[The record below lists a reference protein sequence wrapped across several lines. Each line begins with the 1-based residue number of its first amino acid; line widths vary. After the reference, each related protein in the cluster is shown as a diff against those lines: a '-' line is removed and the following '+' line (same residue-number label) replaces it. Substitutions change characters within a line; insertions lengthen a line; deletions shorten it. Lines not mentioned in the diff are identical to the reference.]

1 MFLRICQILHRWT
14 GLLIVPL
21 ILISTLT
28 GFLILHR
35 DGLSLY
41 EKPVQNSIFLW
52 LYGEPKTFE
61 IDGEKIVEE
70 YPPSWGKA
78 LSAFHDGRFRGVSF
92 VLIADIL
99 VISLIILSLTGPY
112 LYLKK
117 LQFKK
122 KGIPVSERLEDL
134 DYLQILDRF
143 GKLKGK
149 SVEIKDRID
158 ELHKIVEHI
167 FSHTRDK
174 EIAMNKDE
182 LIFIEEHIKELDN
195 KTHEIMDKIKG
206 EEKIDIL

>member
-1 MFLRICQILHRWT
+1 MFLRICQMLHRWT

-61 IDGEKIVEE
+61 IDGEKIAEK

-78 LSAFHDGRFRGVSF
+78 LSAFHDGRFRGRSF
-92 VLIADIL
+92 ILIVDIL
-99 VISLIILSLTGPY
+99 VISLIILSLTGHY
-112 LYLKK
+112 LYLKR

-122 KGIPVSERLEDL
+122 RVIPVSERLEDL
-134 DYLQILDRF
+134 DYLQI
-143 GKLKGK
+143 
-149 SVEIKDRID
+149 
-158 ELHKIVEHI
+158 
-167 FSHTRDK
+167 
-174 EIAMNKDE
+174 
-182 LIFIEEHIKELDN
+182 
-195 KTHEIMDKIKG
+195 
-206 EEKIDIL
+206 

>member
-21 ILISTLT
+21 ILISTAT
-28 GFLILHR
+28 GFLIMHR

-61 IDGEKIVEE
+61 IDGEKIAEE

-78 LSAFHDGRFRGVSF
+78 LSAFHDGRFRGRSF
-92 VLIADIL
+92 ILIVDIL

-112 LYLKK
+112 LYLKR

-122 KGIPVSERLEDL
+122 RVIPVSERLEDL

-174 EIAMNKDE
+174 DIAMKKDE

-195 KTHEIMDKIKG
+195 KTHEIMEKMKG
-206 EEKIDIL
+206 GGEN

>member
-78 LSAFHDGRFRGVSF
+78 LSAFHDGRFRGRSF
-92 VLIADIL
+92 ILIVDIL

-112 LYLKK
+112 LYLKR

-122 KGIPVSERLEDL
+122 RVIPVSERLEDL

-149 SVEIKDRID
+149 SVEIKDRLD

-174 EIAMNKDE
+174 DIAVKKDE

-195 KTHEIMDKIKG
+195 KTHEIMEKMKG
-206 EEKIDIL
+206 GGEN

>member
-61 IDGEKIVEE
+61 IDGEKIAEK

-78 LSAFHDGRFRGVSF
+78 LSAFHDGRFRGRSF
-92 VLIADIL
+92 ILIVDIL
-99 VISLIILSLTGPY
+99 VISLIILSLTGHY
-112 LYLKK
+112 LYLKR

-122 KGIPVSERLEDL
+122 RVIPVSERLEDL

-195 KTHEIMDKIKG
+195 KTHEIMEKIKG
-206 EEKIDIL
+206 GGEN

>member
-61 IDGEKIVEE
+61 IDGEKVTEE
-70 YPPSWGKA
+70 YPPSWGKV
-78 LSAFHDGRFRGVSF
+78 LSSFHDGRFRGRSF
-92 VLIADIL
+92 ILIVDIL
-99 VISLIILSLTGPY
+99 TISLIILSVTGPY
-112 LYLKK
+112 LYIKK
-117 LQFKK
+117 LQFK

-143 GKLKGK
+143 SKLKGK
-149 SVEIKDRID
+149 SMEIKDRID
-158 ELHKIVEHI
+158 DLHKIVEHI
-167 FSHTRDK
+167 FSHTKDK
-174 EIAMNKDE
+174 EIAMKEDE
-182 LIFIEEHIKELDN
+182 LIFIEDHIKELDS
-195 KTHEIMDKIKG
+195 KTHEIM
-206 EEKIDIL
+206 EKMKSDQISP

>member
-61 IDGEKIVEE
+61 IDGEKIADK

-78 LSAFHDGRFRGVSF
+78 LSAFHDGRFRGRSF
-92 VLIADIL
+92 ILIVDIL
-99 VISLIILSLTGPY
+99 VISLIILSLTGHY
-112 LYLKK
+112 LYLKR

-122 KGIPVSERLEDL
+122 RVIPVSERLEDL

-206 EEKIDIL
+206 GGEN

>member
-14 GLLIVPL
+14 GLFIVPL

-41 EKPVQNSIFLW
+41 EKPVQDSIFLW

-61 IDGEKIVEE
+61 IDGEKIAEE

-112 LYLKK
+112 LYLKR

-122 KGIPVSERLEDL
+122 RGIPVSERLEDL
-134 DYLQILDRF
+134 DYLQILDKF

-149 SVEIKDRID
+149 SVEIKDRLE

-167 FSHTRDK
+167 FSHTKDK
-174 EIAMNKDE
+174 DIGMKAEE
-182 LIFIEEHIKELDN
+182 LLFIEEHIRELDN
-195 KTHEIMDKIKG
+195 KTHEIM
-206 EEKIDIL
+206 EKMKSGH

>member
-28 GFLILHR
+28 GFLIMHR
-35 DGLSLY
+35 DGLTLY

-61 IDGEKIVEE
+61 IDGEKVTEE
-70 YPPSWGKA
+70 YPPSWGKV
-78 LSAFHDGRFRGVSF
+78 LSAFHDGRFKGKSF
-92 VLIADIL
+92 ILIADVL

-112 LYLKK
+112 LYLKR

-122 KGIPVSERLEDL
+122 RVIPVSERLEDL

-149 SVEIKDRID
+149 SMEVKDRID
-158 ELHKIVEHI
+158 ELHRMVEHI
-167 FSHTRDK
+167 FSHTKDK
-174 EIAMNKDE
+174 DIAMKSEE
-182 LIFIEEHIKELDN
+182 LLFIEEHIRELDS
-195 KTHEIMDKIKG
+195 KTHEII
-206 EEKIDIL
+206 EKMKSGYVSNF

>member
-1 MFLRICQILHRWT
+1 MLLKISQILHRII

-21 ILISTLT
+21 ILISTIT
-28 GFLILHR
+28 GFFLLHR

-41 EKPVQNSIFLW
+41 ERKVQNSIFLW
-52 LYGEPKTFE
+52 LYGEPKVIE
-61 IDGEKIVEE
+61 IDGEKITEE

-78 LSAFHDGRFRGVSF
+78 LSTFHDGRFRGVSF

-112 LYLKK
+112 LYLKR

-122 KGIPVSERLEDL
+122 RGIPVSERLEDL

-143 GKLKGK
+143 NRLKNK
-149 SVEIKDRID
+149 SIEIKDRID

-167 FSHTRDK
+167 FSHTKDK
-174 EIAMNKDE
+174 EIDMKAEE
-182 LIFIEEHIKELDN
+182 LLFIEEHIRELDN
-195 KTHEIMDKIKG
+195 KTHEIM
-206 EEKIDIL
+206 EKMKSGH

>member
-52 LYGEPKTFE
+52 LYGEPRTFE
-61 IDGEKIVEE
+61 IDGEKIAEE

-78 LSAFHDGRFRGVSF
+78 LSAFHDGRFRGRSF
-92 VLIADIL
+92 ILIADIL
-99 VISLIILSLTGPY
+99 TISLIILSLTGPY
-112 LYLKK
+112 LYLKR

-122 KGIPVSERLEDL
+122 RVIPVSERLEDL

-174 EIAMNKDE
+174 DIAMKKDE

-195 KTHEIMDKIKG
+195 KTHEIM
-206 EEKIDIL
+206 EKMKK

>member
-14 GLLIVPL
+14 GLLIV
-21 ILISTLT
+21 
-28 GFLILHR
+28 
-35 DGLSLY
+35 
-41 EKPVQNSIFLW
+41 
-52 LYGEPKTFE
+52 
-61 IDGEKIVEE
+61 
-70 YPPSWGKA
+70 
-78 LSAFHDGRFRGVSF
+78 
-92 VLIADIL
+92 DIL
-99 VISLIILSLTGPY
+99 VISLIILSLTGHY
-112 LYLKK
+112 LYLKR

-122 KGIPVSERLEDL
+122 RVIPVSERLEDL

-167 FSHTRDK
+167 FSHTR
-174 EIAMNKDE
+174 NKDE

-206 EEKIDIL
+206 GGEN

>member
-1 MFLRICQILHRWT
+1 MFLKICQTLHRIT
-14 GLLIVPL
+14 GLLVIPL
-21 ILISTLT
+21 ILISTMT

-61 IDGEKIVEE
+61 IDGEKIVED
-70 YPPSWGKA
+70 YPPSWGKV
-78 LSAFHDGRFRGVSF
+78 LSSFHDGRFRGRSF
-92 VLIADIL
+92 ILIVDIL

-112 LYLKK
+112 LYLKR

-122 KGIPVSERLEDL
+122 RVIPVSERLEDL

-149 SVEIKDRID
+149 SVEIKNRLD

-174 EIAMNKDE
+174 DIAMKKDE

-195 KTHEIMDKIKG
+195 KTHEIMEKIKG
-206 EEKIDIL
+206 GGEN

>member
-1 MFLRICQILHRWT
+1 MFLKICQTLHRIT
-14 GLLIVPL
+14 GLLVIPL
-21 ILISTLT
+21 ILISTVT
-28 GFLILHR
+28 GFFILHR

-61 IDGEKIVEE
+61 IDGEKIVED
-70 YPPSWGKA
+70 YPPSWGKV
-78 LSAFHDGRFRGVSF
+78 LSSFHDGRFRGRSF
-92 VLIADIL
+92 ILIVDIL

-112 LYLKK
+112 LYLKR

-122 KGIPVSERLEDL
+122 RVIPVSERLEDL

-149 SVEIKDRID
+149 SVEIKNRLD

-174 EIAMNKDE
+174 DIAMKKDE
-182 LIFIEEHIKELDN
+182 LIFIEDHIKELDN
-195 KTHEIMDKIKG
+195 KTHEIMEKIKG
-206 EEKIDIL
+206 GGEN

>member
-1 MFLRICQILHRWT
+1 MLLKICQTLHRIT
-14 GLLIVPL
+14 GLLVIPL
-21 ILISTLT
+21 ILISTVT

-35 DGLSLY
+35 DGLSIY
-41 EKPVQNSIFLW
+41 EKPVLNSIFLW

-61 IDGEKIVEE
+61 IDGEKIAEE
-70 YPPSWGKA
+70 YPPSWGKV
-78 LSAFHDGRFRGVSF
+78 LSSFHDGRFRGRSF
-92 VLIADIL
+92 ILIVDIL
-99 VISLIILSLTGPY
+99 TISLIILSLTGPY
-112 LYLKK
+112 LYLKR

-122 KGIPVSERLEDL
+122 RGIPVSERLEDL

-149 SVEIKDRID
+149 SVEIKDRLD

-174 EIAMNKDE
+174 DIGMKKEE

-195 KTHEIMDKIKG
+195 KTHEIMEKMKG
-206 EEKIDIL
+206 GGEN